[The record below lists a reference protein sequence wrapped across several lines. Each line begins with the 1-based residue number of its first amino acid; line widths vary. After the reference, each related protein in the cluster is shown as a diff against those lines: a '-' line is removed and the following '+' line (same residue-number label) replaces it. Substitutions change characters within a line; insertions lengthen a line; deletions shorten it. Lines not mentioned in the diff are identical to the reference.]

1 MAKTWENVTVI
12 NLREKE
18 IEKKVYEQ
26 MIEEVARMIYDEVC
40 QLQKNSCLDSLTLE
54 DQILKRTGTDA

>member
-1 MAKTWENVTVI
+1 MAKSWGDVMVL

-26 MIEEVARMIYDEVC
+26 MLEEVARMIYDEVC
-40 QLQKNSCLDSLTLE
+40 QLHKNSCLDSLTLE
-54 DQILKRTGTDA
+54 DEILQRTGTDA